1 MLVWRSNTSW
11 GKTKQFR
18 WWIVFIG
25 GVTSPKIVLFEIKS
39 CNDAL
44 IGLDGGVASFENI
57 LDQNRINTDSEALV
71 CMEILCSLKCTNSL
85 ILTKARALG
94 RVSSH
99 VARRYCHWSHVV
111 RSCFGWALKLQG
123 KCLRIQSSSGTE
135 SKKNSRSQTI
145 AQMENIAKSSS
156 NPSSEDQRSEN
167 NIKEVDELVRSP
179 KNSAKE
185 PQRGKGMKITH
196 HHQKCHAICPTNLS
210 A

>member
-1 MLVWRSNTSW
+1 MVEL
-11 GKTKQFR
+11 Q
-18 WWIVFIG
+18 
-25 GVTSPKIVLFEIKS
+25 
-39 CNDAL
+39 
-44 IGLDGGVASFENI
+44 FENI
-57 LDQNRINTDSEALV
+57 LDQNRKNTETLV
-71 CMEILCSLKCTNSL
+71 CMEIFCNWKRTNSL

-196 HHQKCHAICPTNLS
+196 HHQKYQAICPTNLS